1 MTSNLQVADGIR
13 SGSYVCFTQND
24 PNMMLAELPENA
36 RELEIALRI
45 WPVDQIPMEKAAQWV
60 WQLEVQSQT
69 LKQMENTR
77 VWKVYQKYREAVE
90 RKHS

>member
-1 MTSNLQVADGIR
+1 
-13 SGSYVCFTQND
+13 
-24 PNMMLAELPENA
+24 MMLAELPENA